1 MAASRQT
8 IALAAV
14 GSMGKFVCEDLLAD
28 DRFNVV
34 VISRGVRSPSAPHPY
49 GTIPDTAPLRP
60 PSDHLVV
67 VPYCFD

>member
-34 VISRGVRSPSAPHPY
+34 VISRGVRSLSAPHPY
-49 GTIPDTAPLRP
+49 ATLPDPP
-60 PSDHLVV
+60 HPSDHLGV
-67 VPYCFD
+67 VPYYFD